1 MRVSVQGCDA
11 SILIDPMSNQA
22 SEKEAGPNIS
32 VKGYDVIEEI
42 KTELEKKCPGVVSC
56 ADIISVSARDSVK
69 LTGGPAYAVPLGR
82 RDSLV
87 SNREDADNLPGPDI
101 AVPKLIDEFAKQGFN
116 LEEMTAMLGGGHS
129 IGICRCFFIE
139 ADAAPIDPA
148 YRKTISDAC
157 DGKDSGSV
165 PMDSTSPNVLD
176 GSYFGLVLEKKMPL
190 TIDRLMGMDKKT
202 EPIVKAMADK
212 TTDFVPIFAKAMEKL
227 SVLKVLTGKDG
238 EIRKVCSEFNNPQNS
253 SSGTSVIRTSSVN
266 ADQMAGLSQP
276 GSSPRKVGPPDEVE
290 TPAMVANE
298 AAAKVPGGVV
308 VSVGGDQQPAPNTVV
323 PPNVQQPPNTVVPP
337 NLPQPGAEPL
347 GQEKVAD
354 RPGLKLRGSREPVN
368 PVPVVPGGEDAARQQ
383 ALAALEEKKK
393 RNMAK
398 LRAAAKAQQ

>member
-1 MRVSVQGCDA
+1 MHAARDCICIVRVSVQGCDA

-42 KTELEKKCPGVVSC
+42 KTELEKECPNVVSC

-69 LTGGPAYAVPLGR
+69 LSGGPEYAVLLGR

-101 AVPKLIDEFAKQGFN
+101 AVPKLIDEFDKQGFN
-116 LEEMTAMLGGGHS
+116 TEEMIAMLGGGHS
-129 IGICRCFFIE
+129 IGVCRCFFIE
-139 ADAAPIDPA
+139 TDAAPIDEA
-148 YRKTISDAC
+148 FKKKISDAC

-165 PMDSTSPNVLD
+165 PMDSTSPNDMD

-190 TIDRLMGMDKKT
+190 TIDRLLGMDKTT
-202 EPIVKAMADK
+202 EPIVKAMSDK

-227 SVLKVLTGKDG
+227 SALKVLTGKDG
-238 EIRKVCSEFNNPQNS
+238 EIRKTCSEFNNPQNT
-253 SSGTSVIRTSSVN
+253 SGSTSVIRISSID

-276 GSSPRKVGPPDEVE
+276 GSTSRKVGGRADVSTPAAVE
-290 TPAMVANE
+290 TPAMAATE

-308 VSVGGDQQPAPNTVV
+308 VSAGDQ
-323 PPNVQQPPNTVVPP
+323 
-337 NLPQPGAEPL
+337 
-347 GQEKVAD
+347 D
-354 RPGLKLRGSREPVN
+354 RSGSGPKLRGSGGPVVN
-368 PVPVVPGGEDAARQQ
+368 PVPAAPGGAEEAAKQQ
-383 ALAALEEKKK
+383 EVTDLEEKKK

-398 LRAAAKAQQ
+398 LRGAGQAKQ